1 MSVTF
6 PTNAIQP
13 ICLGLPASAD
23 PQDDLKSTLH
33 PRSTGLLFILRTL
46 LPSLPDLQL
55 LDITIGY
62 PGVPFGKY
70 PQEWYGLVSVF
81 FRSVPPPTVHLHLH
95 LHGDLIKGE
104 GVSGIPSLITPPE
117 VSREGDEE
125 QVKPDTGLA
134 SPEEARSFEL
144 WLRGKWLEKEDMMEK
159 FSRDQRFTNPTD
171 DDGEGREVV
180 KIRQV

>member
-1 MSVTF
+1 
-6 PTNAIQP
+6 
-13 ICLGLPASAD
+13 
-23 PQDDLKSTLH
+23 
-33 PRSTGLLFILRTL
+33 LFILRTL

-95 LHGDLIKGE
+95 LHGDLLKGE
-104 GVSGIPSLITPPE
+104 DVSGIPSLISSSVE
-117 VSREGDEE
+117 EGDGE
-125 QVKPDTGLA
+125 VKSDTGLA
-134 SPEEARSFEL
+134 SPEEAKSFEL

-159 FSRDQRFTNPTD
+159 FSRDQRFTIATED
-171 DDGEGREVV
+171 EGGGEGDSEDSSSVSPHLLQGEV
-180 KIRQV
+180 KRI